1 MDKIPGI
8 HKSNK
13 SRGLGDLTAHPYTYR
28 LGHMTTP
35 SIENILKAYL
45 SAAPADIQDG
55 MSWYDSAN
63 TLACS
68 LSPESPAR
76 GAGVI
81 AALSPLTSWPL
92 NVRRAHEVFNTGT
105 TTGLK
110 RNVDKA
116 VRIFNGEPA
125 LDVLSGPKVR
135 SFYLN
140 IMGVNSLES
149 VTVDRHAIDVACGMV
164 MDDKQRAMAIRGK
177 HGYSTVAGMYLDA
190 AKGLGITGAQ
200 LQAITWV
207 YWRRNHATANHG
219 DA

>member
-1 MDKIPGI
+1 
-8 HKSNK
+8 
-13 SRGLGDLTAHPYTYR
+13 
-28 LGHMTTP
+28 MTQP
-35 SIENILKAYL
+35 SMENIIKAYL
-45 SAAPADIQDG
+45 SAAPNDIEDG

-63 TLACS
+63 TLART
-68 LSPESPAR
+68 LSPEDTAR

-105 TTGLK
+105 TSGLK
-110 RNVDKA
+110 RNVSKA
-116 VRIFNGEPA
+116 VRIFNGETP

-140 IMGVNSLES
+140 IMGQDTLES
-149 VTVDRHAIDVACGMV
+149 VTVDRHAIDVAYGMV

-177 HGYSTVAGMYLDA
+177 AGYSKIAQLYLDA
-190 AKGLGITGAQ
+190 AQSLNITGAQ

-207 YWRRNHATANHG
+207 YWRRNHAVANHG